1 MLPIVKFYLLFTLYS
16 IILFLISIFILNILK
31 YICIP
36 IIETPYIIIKSI
48 IKSIIRLDHPLL
60 DVVLVLTFMWYL
72 IKNDVVKS
80 IEDY

>member
-36 IIETPYIIIKSI
+36 IIEIPYII
-48 IKSIIRLDHPLL
+48 IKSIIRLDHPFL

-72 IKNDVVKS
+72 IQNDVIKS